1 LTTPSLLSRATRQTL
16 NLYAIVADNPE
27 TFADLDGH
35 ACDGP
40 SGGSGGAPCDPKAAE
55 SGAPW
60 EHKDAPNAAK
70 EYHQERQNDPTHQGN
85 DSKGGAQ
92 DKTTGQQVPGT
103 TAQQPGGDNKKDDKS
118 DLGLAGVAI
127 ITLEGSETGP
137 FDIIV
142 GGVAL
147 SVYLAQ
153 NSKHVKEVMDG
164 LAAQIEKHLG
174 KLGSTSNPDPKGGWK
189 DEIRAARERMQRL
202 SKRLGDKA
210 RQNYREIM
218 DKAAKALEQD
228 LE

>member
-1 LTTPSLLSRATRQTL
+1 MQIQQRRENQRP
-16 NLYAIVADNPE
+16 
-27 TFADLDGH
+27 
-35 ACDGP
+35 
-40 SGGSGGAPCDPKAAE
+40 
-55 SGAPW
+55 
-60 EHKDAPNAAK
+60 
-70 EYHQERQNDPTHQGN
+70 RQNH
-85 DSKGGAQ
+85 KQ
-92 DKTTGQQVPGT
+92 DKIPQDELPEWYDPVGREVNAEKYAHERPGHPP
-103 TAQQPGGDNKKDDKS
+103 QQPGGDNKKDDKS